1 MNMEFKL
8 YQISE
13 EGKGCYVPK
22 KERLTTFECWAM
34 RKAYCQLYDQ
44 FGPGCVVDSKLEDT
58 IVWNGNE
65 LYNVEYKATQDHG
78 QVRLFMT
85 EKNDLMYE
93 ICYDDQPNK
102 LFLVH

>member
-1 MNMEFKL
+1 MDMEFKI

-13 EGKGCYVPK
+13 EGKECYVPK
-22 KERLTTFECWAM
+22 KEKLTIFECWAM

-44 FGPGCVVDSKLEDT
+44 FGPKVVCDRKIDDN
-58 IVWNGNE
+58 IVWNGGE
-65 LYNVEYKATQDHG
+65 LYNVEYQATKDHG
-78 QVRLFMT
+78 QVRLWMT